1 MKDPVKGFLK
11 EAGIEQIDACVA
23 EAERTTRGE
32 IVVLVAPDSHHY
44 PVAGL
49 LGAALFSIPLAVGLT
64 RIVGPHLWAGPHDL
78 WFFLGFFFPLFFLCR
93 FLIGRFARLKR
104 VFVSKK
110 EMDQEVKEAAEAHF
124 FSKGLY
130 RTREETGV
138 LIYLSVFE
146 SRVRVLGDRGVNAVV
161 ASGFWQEIA
170 DQIVSEIRAGRPAD
184 AVCRAVGRI
193 HAVLEEKLPA
203 APVDTNELPNLIVEH

>member
-1 MKDPVKGFLK
+1 MVKTMKDPVKGFLK

-78 WFFLGFFFPLFFLCR
+78 WFFLGFFSRCF
-93 FLIGRFARLKR
+93 
-104 VFVSKK
+104 SS
-110 EMDQEVKEAAEAHF
+110 AA
-124 FSKGLY
+124 S
-130 RTREETGV
+130 
-138 LIYLSVFE
+138 S
-146 SRVRVLGDRGVNAVV
+146 SGDL
-161 ASGFWQEIA
+161 
-170 DQIVSEIRAGRPAD
+170 RA
-184 AVCRAVGRI
+184 
-193 HAVLEEKLPA
+193 
-203 APVDTNELPNLIVEH
+203 

>member
-1 MKDPVKGFLK
+1 
-11 EAGIEQIDACVA
+11 
-23 EAERTTRGE
+23 
-32 IVVLVAPDSHHY
+32 
-44 PVAGL
+44 
-49 LGAALFSIPLAVGLT
+49 
-64 RIVGPHLWAGPHDL
+64 
-78 WFFLGFFFPLFFLCR
+78 
-93 FLIGRFARLKR
+93 
-104 VFVSKK
+104 
-110 EMDQEVKEAAEAHF
+110 MDQEVKEAAEAHF